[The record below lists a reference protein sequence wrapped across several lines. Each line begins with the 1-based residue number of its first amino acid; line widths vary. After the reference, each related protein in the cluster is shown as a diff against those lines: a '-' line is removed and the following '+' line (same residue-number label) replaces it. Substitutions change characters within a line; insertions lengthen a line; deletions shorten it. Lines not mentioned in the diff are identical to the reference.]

1 MFVNTDQVPGC
12 DTRVGDLV
20 QNEVEAELVY
30 QFAETLIGCGIKE
43 EQIGVVTLYRQQIKL
58 LSHLLI
64 DRKGIEILTAD
75 RSQGRDKDC
84 IIISMVRSNAEGQV
98 RDFGVVARK
107 LLTQKRGASVDRRP
121 HEGLEATQCL
131 IYPCPVEIDRYRLAQ
146 DSSGK

>member
-1 MFVNTDQVPGC
+1 MFVDTDQVPGY

-30 QFAETLIGCGIKE
+30 QFTETLIGCGIKE
-43 EQIGVVTLYRQQIKL
+43 EQIGIVTLYRQQIKL

-84 IIISMVRSNAEGQV
+84 IIISMVRSNIEGQV
-98 RDFGVVARK
+98 STRDLVPH
-107 LLTQKRGASVDRRP
+107 RGTILKDVIRRS
-121 HEGLEATQCL
+121 ET
-131 IYPCPVEIDRYRLAQ
+131 
-146 DSSGK
+146 S

>member
-1 MFVNTDQVPGC
+1 MDTDQVPGY

-43 EQIGVVTLYRQQIKL
+43 EQIGIVTLYRQQIKL

-84 IIISMVRSNAEGQV
+84 IIISMVRSNVEGQV
-98 RDFGVVARK
+98 GV
-107 LLTQKRGASVDRRP
+107 LNPGPQKRANPKVRYADWRP
-121 HEGLEATQCL
+121 HEGLETVERL
-131 IYPCPVEIDRYRLAQ
+131 IDSSPVEVGHRRFAQ
-146 DSSGK
+146 DPPG

>member
-1 MFVNTDQVPGC
+1 M
-12 DTRVGDLV
+12 

-30 QFAETLIGCGIKE
+30 QFAEILIGCGIKE

-84 IIISMVRSNAEGQV
+84 IIISMVRSNLEGQV
-98 RDFGVVARK
+98 RASNLETQGKGDSEAR
-107 LLTQKRGASVDRRP
+107 RVDRRS
-121 HEGLEATQCL
+121 HEGLETIKRLFYSCS
-131 IYPCPVEIDRYRLAQ
+131 VEIGHHRFAQ
-146 DSSGK
+146 DSSR